1 MPKLSIITPTMNE
14 HAAPKTIREL
24 VRSFGKSAEI
34 IVVDKSS
41 EANRKKLLN
50 IGAKVI
56 VQRSTGYENALM
68 DGFRAAKGNIIST
81 IDPDGTYSVED
92 FKHVVNTVKSGQA
105 DFVSGNR
112 FGKLHKG
119 AMTTSIAIGN
129 KFLTGLF
136 RFLYKKDIHDG
147 LSGSFAMTRKAFE
160 SIRDEETYR
169 AGTLFFEIELAR
181 RGFNMVDIPINYHP
195 RVDSVSKI
203 SKAKPIYGMNIARH
217 TIRFARDYN
226 PLLMFGSIGV
236 GLILIGLIIGA
247 FVLTNYFYTGSLIE
261 IGRALVSF
269 MLIVL
274 GFLSILGGLIL
285 DLLLRI
291 EKELLKNRKG

>member
-1 MPKLSIITPTMNE
+1 MVSLSIIAPTMNE
-14 HAAPKTIREL
+14 PTAPKTIRDL
-24 VRSFGKSAEI
+24 IRAFGRSAEI

-41 EANRKKLLN
+41 EANRRQLVKT
-50 IGAKVI
+50 GAKVI
-56 VQRSTGYENALM
+56 KQESTGYENALM
-68 DGFRAAKGNIIST
+68 DGFRAANGSIIST

-92 FKHVVNTVKSGQA
+92 FKRVVSAVRSGRA

-112 FGKLHKG
+112 FGKLHEG
-119 AMTTSIAIGN
+119 AMTTSIALGN
-129 KFLTGLF
+129 KFLTWLY
-136 RFLYKKDIHDG
+136 RRLYKEEIHDV

-160 SIRDEETYR
+160 AIRKEETYR

-181 RGFNMVDIPINYHP
+181 RGFKLIDIPINYHP
-195 RVDSVSKI
+195 RVGSVSKI

-226 PLLMFGSIGV
+226 PLLMFGSIG
-236 GLILIGLIIGA
+236 LIMILAGLIIGA
-247 FVLTNYFYTGSLIE
+247 FVLANYLSTGALTE
-261 IGRALVSF
+261 IGRALIAF

-274 GFLSILGGLIL
+274 GFLSILGGLLL

-291 EKELLKNRKG
+291 EKELLRNRHD